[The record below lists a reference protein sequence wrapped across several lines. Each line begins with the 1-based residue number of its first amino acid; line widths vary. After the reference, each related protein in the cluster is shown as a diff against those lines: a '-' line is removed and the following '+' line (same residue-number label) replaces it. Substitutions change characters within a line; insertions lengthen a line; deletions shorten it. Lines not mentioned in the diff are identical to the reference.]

1 MTTRDTQ
8 RIREVKAAEKARR
21 RAEADVRNEEYR
33 ALTAEQ
39 KLARLDAKL
48 GAGVGAV
55 KERSSLFAAAANA
68 AAANAAAANA
78 ASSVLV
84 TSEAPVVTAKK
95 QKLGK

>member
-68 AAANAAAANA
+68 A
-78 ASSVLV
+78 SSVLV